1 MSEIRFVARNGEA
14 VRQALERGEGLR
26 LDTASEEITDEFLL
40 FAIESGLL
48 RQWAE
53 TLPDRRA
60 WAEISSEVIIA
71 SEVAARF
78 AQIYSQRKSSYV
90 LRSARVL
97 GALGYSIEVLEPG
110 DGLSGRGTSGDQ
122 LYSGDVL
129 RKLVGKL
136 EREATIT
143 EQDRAAVQGGAEVK
157 VRERASR
164 RAVKQPGLD
173 EREAAARSHAA
184 AGAVAQ
190 VVQRVGGTGAASV
203 CTARRGTTGAHSG
216 YDRGGGGA

>member
-14 VRQALERGEGLR
+14 VRQALERGEGLDR
-26 LDTASEEITDEFLL
+26 DTASEEITDEFLR

-48 RQWAE
+48 QQWAE

-97 GALGYSIEVLEPG
+97 GALGYSIEVLSPG
-110 DGLSGRGTSGDQ
+110 DGLRGRGTSGDQ

-143 EQDRAAVQGGAEVK
+143 KAGARLHRVSDDPPEH
-157 VRERASR
+157 ERA
-164 RAVKQPGLD
+164 LD
-173 EREAAARSHAA
+173 RH
-184 AGAVAQ
+184 
-190 VVQRVGGTGAASV
+190 TL
-203 CTARRGTTGAHSG
+203 
-216 YDRGGGGA
+216 